1 MSETSFP
8 INDLLRRKLQTG
20 LTIASLTLCV
30 TLTVYLLLF
39 AENVGIEISQ
49 VAEGRLTAGF
59 SMVFS
64 QFLFFIGMLIVVT
77 GAVVVSFMVFVMMS
91 SEPRTSG

>member
-30 TLTVYLLLF
+30 ALTVYLLLF
-39 AENVGIEISQ
+39 GENIGFEISQ
-49 VAEGRLTAGF
+49 AAEARLTAGF

-64 QFLFFIGMLIVVT
+64 QFILSLHY
-77 GAVVVSFMVFVMMS
+77 
-91 SEPRTSG
+91 